1 VSGLATLVAQWKILI
16 DQNNWTPR
24 NKRERDDQRARQK
37 AIRQIEAE
45 VWLIYIDEQ
54 INPDRDPLP
63 LDDGR
68 VVDFDPVMDESGE
81 GTGYKMRVFTDF

>member
-63 LDDGR
+63 LDDGPGR
-68 VVDFDPVMDESGE
+68 GF
-81 GTGYKMRVFTDF
+81 